1 MTARQ
6 AFTLKRAPAPRA
18 GAAAPSASTEWYWA
32 MPELAVI
39 FFVLAIIAFLWIAD
53 RQERE
58 QRRHALIGDIL
69 WLEQN
74 IRFHLQSNEDLLA
87 LLAREVADGRL
98 GEEGFRLRASSLL
111 ANNPELTRVA
121 LVDAAGAVR
130 AVVPGHVT
138 DWRVGQ
144 ALPGNGIAET
154 LKLAVG
160 GGRRV
165 YDDPRTFQGERG
177 FAVVVP
183 ATASDGRVAVVAA
196 YSLGRILG
204 NLVPWWFAQKYH
216 VSVLDSAGEVISSKS
231 GIPPVGAELFYQLP
245 LDPPGRGM
253 TLRATAYPSSAGFG
267 ERMFTWVVLGLTVV
281 ILWSLWMLRRHV
293 LRRELAE
300 AALRASHERFMTVL
314 EGLDAAV
321 SVHDPETRES
331 LYCNGRFRALF
342 GPEATEG
349 GYCPLLPWQRAA
361 DPVADSLDADL
372 QDPASGRWYHLQ
384 RRPVRWVDE
393 RMVQLEV
400 ATDITERK
408 EAEEMSRQ
416 QMEKLQFTARLVTM
430 GEMASTLAHELNQP
444 LSAIASYN
452 TGCLNTLRSGNG
464 DPEQL
469 LEAVEK
475 VGLQA
480 QRAGRIIK
488 GIHEFV
494 RKSEPRRAPCDLNA
508 VVEEAVGFIQPEAR
522 KRGVQVEL
530 RLAADLPGVMADHV
544 MLEQVVMNLAKN
556 AVEAMSGGERR
567 ELTVT
572 TSRTA
577 DGQARVSVSDTGP
590 GIAQSLRDKLFAPFF
605 TTKAEGMGMGL
616 NICRSIIEYHQGRL
630 WLEPNPG
637 GGSVFSFTLPA

>member
-1 MTARQ
+1 M
-6 AFTLKRAPAPRA
+6 
-18 GAAAPSASTEWYWA
+18 
-32 MPELAVI
+32 
-39 FFVLAIIAFLWIAD
+39 FFVLAIVAFIWIAD

-74 IRFHLQSNEDLLA
+74 IRFHVQSNDDLLA
-87 LLAREVADGRL
+87 LMAREVADGL
-98 GEEGFRLRASSLL
+98 ITEEGFRLRASNLL
-111 ANNPELTRVA
+111 ANNPELTRIA
-121 LVDAAGAVR
+121 LVDGAGSVL

-138 DWRVGQ
+138 DWR
-144 ALPGNGIAET
+144 PGGRIHEQGIREA
-154 LKLAVG
+154 LKLAVS

-165 YDDPRTFQGERG
+165 YDAPARVQQEHG
-177 FAVVVP
+177 FAVLVP
-183 ATASDGRVAVVAA
+183 GTAGDARAAVVGV
-196 YSLGRILG
+196 YSLPRILG
-204 NLVPWWFAQKYH
+204 HLVPWWFAQKYQ
-216 VSVLDSAGEVISSKS
+216 VSVLDAAGEVIASKS
-231 GIPPVGAELFYQLP
+231 GVPATGAELSYQLP
-245 LDPPGRGM
+245 LDPPGRGL

-321 SVHDPETRES
+321 SVHDPGTRES

-342 GPEATEG
+342 GPERAEG
-349 GYCPLLPWQRAA
+349 GYCPLVPWQAQA
-361 DPVADSLDADL
+361 DPAEESLDAEV

-393 RMVQLEV
+393 RRVQLEV
-400 ATDITERK
+400 ATDITERR

-452 TGCLNTLRSGNG
+452 TGCLNTLRAGNS
-464 DPEQL
+464 DPAQL

-475 VGLQA
+475 VGAQA

-530 RLAADLPGVMADHV
+530 RLAPDLPGVMADRV

-556 AVEAMSGGERR
+556 AVEAMSEGERR

-577 DGQARVSVSDTGP
+577 DGQARVSVADTGP
-590 GIAQSLRDKLFAPFF
+590 GVAQALREKLFAPFF

-630 WLEPNPG
+630 WLEPNAG
-637 GGSVFSFTLPA
+637 GGSVFSFTLPD

>member
-6 AFTLKRAPAPRA
+6 AITGTRAPARPA
-18 GAAAPSASTEWYWA
+18 GPTTPSASNEWYWA
-32 MPELAVI
+32 MPELAVM
-39 FFVLAIIAFLWIAD
+39 FFVLAIIAFIWIAD

-58 QRRHALIGDIL
+58 QRRHVLIGDIL
-69 WLEQN
+69 WLEQS

-87 LLAREVADGRL
+87 LLAREAAHGL
-98 GEEGFRLRASSLL
+98 ISEESFRLRASNLIG
-111 ANNPELTRVA
+111 NNPELTRIA
-121 LVDAAGAVR
+121 LVDDSGAAR
-130 AVVPGHVT
+130 IVVPGHVT
-138 DWRVGQ
+138 DWR
-144 ALPGNGIAET
+144 PGRLIPRDGIDEA
-154 LKLAVG
+154 LKLAVS

-165 YDDPRTFQGERG
+165 YDAPRSSHGET

-183 ATASDGRVAVVAA
+183 GTGGDGRVAVVGV
-196 YSLGRILG
+196 YSLGRIMG

-231 GIPPVGAELFYQLP
+231 GVPPAAPELSYQLP
-245 LDPPGRGM
+245 LDPPGRGL
-253 TLRATAYPSSAGFG
+253 TLRAAAYPSSAGFG
-267 ERMFTWVVLGLTVV
+267 ERMFTWVVMGLTVV

-321 SVHDPETRES
+321 SVHDPDTRES
-331 LYCNGRFRALF
+331 LYCNGRFHALF
-342 GPEATEG
+342 GPGRPEG
-349 GYCPLLPWQRAA
+349 AYCPLVPWQGCASAA
-361 DPVADSLDADL
+361 DELDVDL

-393 RMVQLEV
+393 RMVQLEL

-430 GEMASTLAHELNQP
+430 GEMASSLAHELNQP

-464 DPEQL
+464 DPAQL

-475 VGLQA
+475 VGVQA

-494 RKSEPRRAPCDLNA
+494 RKSEPQRAPCNLNA
-508 VVEEAVGFIQPEAR
+508 VVEEAVGFLQPEAR
-522 KRGVQVEL
+522 KRGVQLEL
-530 RLAADLPGVMADHV
+530 RLDPDLPPVMADRV

-556 AVEAMSGGERR
+556 AVEAMGASERR

-572 TSRTA
+572 TSGGG
-577 DGQARVSVSDTGP
+577 DGQARVSVADTGP
-590 GIAQSLRDKLFAPFF
+590 GVPPALRDKLFAPFF

-616 NICRSIIEYHQGRL
+616 NICRSIVEFHRGRL
-630 WLEPNPG
+630 WIEPNPG
-637 GGSVFSFTLPA
+637 GGSIFSFTLPA

>member
-1 MTARQ
+1 MTARP
-6 AFTLKRAPAPRA
+6 AFTGTRAPAPQT
-18 GAAAPSASTEWYWA
+18 GPPPPSASTEWYWA
-32 MPELAVI
+32 LPELAVM
-39 FFVLAIIAFLWIAD
+39 FFVLAIIAFIWIAD

-58 QRRHALIGDIL
+58 QRRHVLIGDIL
-69 WLEQN
+69 WLEQS

-87 LLAREVADGRL
+87 LMAREAADGL
-98 GEEGFRLRASSLL
+98 LTDEGFRLRASHLL
-111 ANNPELTRVA
+111 ANNPELTRIA
-121 LVDAAGAVR
+121 LLDAGGSVR
-130 AVVPGHVT
+130 TVVPGHLA
-138 DWRVGQ
+138 DWRPGQ
-144 ALPGNGIAET
+144 AIDAINEA
-154 LKLAVG
+154 LKLAAS

-165 YDDPRTFQGERG
+165 YDAPASLQGESTIS
-177 FAVVVP
+177 VVVP
-183 ATASDGRVAVVAA
+183 SPAGEGRVAVVGM
-196 YSLGRILG
+196 YSLPRVMG

-216 VSVLDSAGEVISSKS
+216 VSVLDAAGEIVASKS
-231 GIPPVGAELFYQLP
+231 GVPPVGAELYYQLL
-245 LDPPGRGM
+245 LDPPGRGL
-253 TLRATAYPSSAGFG
+253 TLRATAYPSSAGLG
-267 ERMFTWVVLGLTVV
+267 ERMFTWVVAGLTVA

-321 SVHDPETRES
+321 SVHDPDTRES
-331 LYCNGRFRALF
+331 LYCNGRFRTLF
-342 GPEATEG
+342 GPERPEG
-349 GYCPLLPWQRAA
+349 GYCPLVPWQSAADRAA
-361 DPVADSLDADL
+361 ESMDADL

-416 QMEKLQFTARLVTM
+416 QMEKLQFTSRLVTM

-452 TGCLNTLRSGNG
+452 TGCLNTLRAGNG
-464 DPEQL
+464 DPALL

-475 VGLQA
+475 VGAQA

-494 RKSEPRRAPCDLNA
+494 RKSEPRRAPCNLNA

-530 RLAADLPGVMADHV
+530 RLAPDLPEVMADRV

-556 AVEAMSGGERR
+556 AVEAMAGGERR
-567 ELTVT
+567 ELSVA
-572 TSRTA
+572 TSRGA
-577 DGQARVSVSDTGP
+577 DGQARVSVADTGP
-590 GIAQSLRDKLFAPFF
+590 GVAPAFREKLFAPFF
-605 TTKAEGMGMGL
+605 TTKPEGMGMGL
-616 NICRSIIEYHQGRL
+616 NICRSIIEYHRGRL
-630 WLEPNPG
+630 WIEENPG
-637 GGSVFSFTLPA
+637 GGSIVSFTLPA